1 MKLNKEKDEE
11 EMKMRH
17 ENTIKEF
24 KSEQSKENL
33 QQQGKFTSRG
43 GNMEKASTV
52 TRLKSQTLK
61 NSKKF

>member
-1 MKLNKEKDEE
+1 MNKEKEEDEL
-11 EMKMRH
+11 KMRH
-17 ENTIKEF
+17 EHTIKDF
-24 KSEQSKENL
+24 KAEQSKENL

-43 GNMEKASTV
+43 GNLEKASTV